1 MSTTTTLTPRTTVA
15 RRPGLMGQPGRR
27 PRVIGTGAE
36 TAGTAAARTGDLP
49 GVDLMGPGTTLPRRR
64 VPAVELDGR
73 NAWSFTPAAA
83 AVSCRAV
90 VAGLY
95 AEEWVSEIGPAI
107 RAEIP
112 LSVLVG
118 LIPASRH
125 TARPPSRPPG
135 ELSGASE
142 EGISHE

>member
-1 MSTTTTLTPRTTVA
+1 
-15 RRPGLMGQPGRR
+15 
-27 PRVIGTGAE
+27 
-36 TAGTAAARTGDLP
+36 
-49 GVDLMGPGTTLPRRR
+49 
-64 VPAVELDGR
+64 VELHAGR
-73 NAWSFTPAAA
+73 GGGVLS
-83 AVSCRAV
+83 RRGG
-90 VAGLY
+90 GLY